1 MDSNS
6 DQSPGMLPAMSWLI
20 ADIGGTNTRCALASA
35 GEAPHAIETF
45 RNREFPGLDRL
56 LATYLGALPPQQRPD
71 QAVIA
76 VAAPIR
82 GDEIR
87 MVNINWT
94 FSVSA
99 LARTLSL
106 KRVIPLNDFAAQ
118 AYALPVLTP
127 ADLRQVGGGKAV
139 DRAPK
144 VVVGPGTGLGTAGL
158 VCVNDQWHAI
168 TGEGGHV
175 TMAPS
180 NEREAHII
188 ALGRER
194 FGHCSA
200 ERLISGAGLAF
211 VYEAL
216 GGGQSSHR
224 ALDGKEIGAR
234 INAGDALAMEALDVF
249 FELLGTVASNL
260 ALTFAAF
267 GGVYIGGGITPRYVE
282 QFAASGFRR
291 RFEDKGRYRA
301 FLADIPT
308 WVITADEPALRG
320 LAAFAEGCVAAEVR
334 TS

>member
-1 MDSNS
+1 MT
-6 DQSPGMLPAMSWLI
+6 WLI
-20 ADIGGTNTRCALASA
+20 ADIGGTNTRCAIARKGGVVDA
-35 GEAPHAIETF
+35 ADTF
-45 RNREFPGLDRL
+45 RNRDFPALDRL
-56 LATYLGALPPQQRPD
+56 LAAYLGALPPADRPD

-87 MVNINWT
+87 MVNINWA
-94 FSVSA
+94 FSVTA

-106 KRVIPLNDFAAQ
+106 KRVMPLNDFAAQ
-118 AYALPVLTP
+118 AYALPVLAP
-127 ADLRQVGGGKAV
+127 ADLHKVGSGEPVAL
-139 DRAPK
+139 APK

-158 VCVNDQWHAI
+158 VHLDGKWHAI

-175 TMAPS
+175 TMAPA
-180 NEREAHII
+180 NEREAHLV

-200 ERLISGAGLAF
+200 ERLVSGAGLAF
-211 VYEAL
+211 IHEVVS
-216 GGGQSSHR
+216 GGR
-224 ALDGKEIGAR
+224 KLTPKEIGAA
-234 INAGDALAMEALDVF
+234 IQAQDEAALESLDIF
-249 FELLGTVASNL
+249 FELLATVASNL

-282 QFAASGFRR
+282 QFGASGFRT

-308 WVITADEPALRG
+308 WLITADQPALQG
-320 LAAFAEGCVAAEVR
+320 LAAYAESCAPA
-334 TS
+334 